1 MSRNERY
8 LAVIHYAVEEVKMV
22 KFELYA
28 ELQKARLRVE
38 HKEGKET
45 IQIQRPFYRDVLEI
59 DWGTTHYKIIR
70 EGLVVR
76 GAKIYKE
83 KEYIGKVEEKIG
95 FLTHFDVYQ
104 KAKKTFSIKEHETL
118 LKQFFNIYKQ
128 NEKIGEIKPT
138 GIYVPI
144 LSNIGKGI
152 AGNYTK
158 ITKEEEEIL
167 LMAIIALG
175 V

>member
-1 MSRNERY
+1 
-8 LAVIHYAVEEVKMV
+8 MV
-22 KFELYA
+22 KFSLYS
-28 ELQKARLRVE
+28 ELQKAKLKVRRKDSE
-38 HKEGKET
+38 ET
-45 IQIQRPFYRDVLEI
+45 IHARRPFYTDVLEV
-59 DWGTTHYKIIR
+59 DWGTTHYTLVR

-76 GAKIYKE
+76 GAKVYRE

-95 FLTHFDVYQ
+95 FMTHFDVFL
-104 KAKKTFSIKEHETL
+104 KARRVFAIEERETL
-118 LKQFFNIYKQ
+118 LRQHFDIMRQ
-128 NEKIGEIKPT
+128 GKPVGQIRPV

-144 LSNIGKGI
+144 LSNLGKGI
-152 AGNYTK
+152 EGDYSG